1 MKIQAPNYTQSPN
14 VLFDEIF
21 KTLKEGELR
30 IVLVLI
36 RQTFGWHK
44 EWDRIS
50 IGKIAEK
57 SGLDKRSVTRS
68 LKSLIEKG
76 IVEQKRFGKNG
87 KETLYFRLVME
98 EIEAENFDD
107 DDITEEEMEFLA
119 NIKKI
124 PTPDTKYIR
133 PLTEMSPPPDTKTP
147 TKETITKEKEQQQQ
161 AAPAAAVFSD
171 SENEDYTK
179 PPIWWSLREIELPL
193 HDKYE
198 ITKRYD
204 EETVNSA
211 VAWATHPQTVI
222 TKGLVQAIKWACQ
235 TRPELPKNK
244 EEIELVSK
252 TYAFKFDGYKNKT
265 AEVVCCN
272 KYVEIV
278 LSGNCEPK
286 TFKYDEKGFMEK
298 FNEALKSC
306 GFKILQ

>member
-1 MKIQAPNYTQSPN
+1 MKIHAPNYTQSPN

-119 NIKKI
+119 NIKKF
-124 PTPDTKYIR
+124 PTPDTKDR
-133 PLTEMSPPPDTKTP
+133 GPLTEMSKTPDTKP
-147 TKETITKEKEQQQQ
+147 STKETIIKEKEQQQM
-161 AAPAAAVFSD
+161 AAPAAAVFSFFKEIFWIIAS
-171 SENEDYTK
+171 SE
-179 PPIWWSLREIELPL
+179 
-193 HDKYE
+193 
-198 ITKRYD
+198 
-204 EETVNSA
+204 
-211 VAWATHPQTVI
+211 
-222 TKGLVQAIKWACQ
+222 
-235 TRPELPKNK
+235 
-244 EEIELVSK
+244 
-252 TYAFKFDGYKNKT
+252 
-265 AEVVCCN
+265 
-272 KYVEIV
+272 
-278 LSGNCEPK
+278 
-286 TFKYDEKGFMEK
+286 
-298 FNEALKSC
+298 
-306 GFKILQ
+306 

>member
-1 MKIQAPNYTQSPN
+1 MSFKISAPNYTQSPN

-21 KTLKEGELR
+21 KALKEGELR

-124 PTPDTKYIR
+124 PTPDTKDR
-133 PLTEMSPPPDTKTP
+133 GPLTEMSQTPDTKTP
-147 TKETITKEKEQQQQ
+147 TKETIQNKKKEIDCSESLPPD
-161 AAPAAAVFSD
+161 AA
-171 SENEDYTK
+171 
-179 PPIWWSLREIELPL
+179 
-193 HDKYE
+193 
-198 ITKRYD
+198 
-204 EETVNSA
+204 
-211 VAWATHPQTVI
+211 
-222 TKGLVQAIKWACQ
+222 
-235 TRPELPKNK
+235 
-244 EEIELVSK
+244 
-252 TYAFKFDGYKNKT
+252 
-265 AEVVCCN
+265 
-272 KYVEIV
+272 
-278 LSGNCEPK
+278 K
-286 TFKYDEKGFMEK
+286 TFNVKKITLKQFDKTDLLFSYDDLLTLIVKNRKDWTKQEIDHLWKVLENFNNPVRDLIKFCSTTIENLRKSNISKKIISKENKCQNIINTPPSKKQFVSFNGNISEKDISMPLFQNWKEV
-298 FNEALKSC
+298 L
-306 GFKILQ
+306 GFKN